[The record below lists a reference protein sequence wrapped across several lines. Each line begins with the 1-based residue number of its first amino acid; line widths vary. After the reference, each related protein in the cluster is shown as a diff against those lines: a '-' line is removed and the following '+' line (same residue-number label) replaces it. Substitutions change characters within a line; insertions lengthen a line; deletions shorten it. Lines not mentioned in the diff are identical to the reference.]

1 MKRYELKLVD
11 GGKGVFKVSVVK
23 DPAIESTLVYFSK
36 EKEEVTMFADEEKKV
51 IYSVVMR
58 PDLDIFRKNVDGEP
72 ANVYYTKETVEKA
85 QINYFRQNG
94 NSATNINHSDVA
106 DADGIFPFESWIVSD
121 AKTDRA
127 LKFGLDVKDG
137 DWVMGLKV
145 DNDELWNEHI
155 KTGKL
160 DGFSVEATNINYELK
175 EDTKMNTDKKENKVL
190 AFLKEGFNKLVGDA
204 ENFEGQIAEVNKW
217 WNTVMNDTFEI
228 GETVLRKPYESKEKG
243 APKEEPK
250 PVSAGEYEL
259 KDGSRILC
267 DSEGV
272 IRYKTAAL
280 TPAAPAPAP
289 ADPNA
294 APAAAAPAAPAAEA
308 KMAVETTAAPAAPA
322 APAPAAPAAETKLTD
337 EEIKALQAE
346 NAALKAELA
355 TLKAEKVKTETTLA
369 TMKTEKEAVDAKLLA
384 MSKQTPAAQFVKDL
398 PPAPEVK
405 KYEDMTNAEKMR
417 FNRENKKY

>member
-1 MKRYELKLVD
+1 MKRYELKLID

-23 DPAIESTLVYFSK
+23 DPAIEQNLVYFSK

-58 PDLDIFRKNVDGEP
+58 PNMDIFRKNINGEP

-94 NSATNINHSDVA
+94 NSKTNINHSEIA
-106 DADGIFPFESWIVSD
+106 DADGIFPFESWIVLD

-127 LKFGLDVKDG
+127 AKIGLDVQDG

-145 DNDELWNEHI
+145 DNDELWTEHI

-175 EDTKMNTDKKENKVL
+175 EDIKMNSEKKGVIAFIKDGLENL
-190 AFLKEGFNKLVGDA
+190 FGEA
-204 ENFEGQIAEVNKW
+204 EKFEGQIAEVNKW
-217 WNTVMNDTFEI
+217 WQDVINDTFEI
-228 GETVLRKPYESKEKG
+228 GEQVMRKPYKSAEKG
-243 APKEEPK
+243 AKEEPPK
-250 PVSAGEYEL
+250 PIGAGEFEL
-259 KDGSRILC
+259 KDGSKILT
-267 DSEGV
+267 DSEGI
-272 IRYKTAAL
+272 IRYKTTA
-280 TPAAPAPAP
+280 PAPAPAPAP

-294 APAAAAPAAPAAEA
+294 APAAAAPAAPAATPAAE

-322 APAPAAPAAETKLTD
+322 TPALAAPAETKLTD

-398 PPAPEVK
+398 PPAPETK
-405 KYEDMTNAEKMR
+405 EYKDMTNAEKMR

>member
-58 PDLDIFRKNVDGEP
+58 PDLDIFRKNIDGEP

-94 NSATNINHSDVA
+94 NSATNINHSEIA

-127 LKFGLDVKDG
+127 LKFGLDIKDG
-137 DWVMGLKV
+137 DWIMGLKV
-145 DNDELWNEHI
+145 DNDELWKEHI

-175 EDTKMNTDKKENKVL
+175 EDTKMNTEKTEKKGVV
-190 AFLKEGFNKLVGDA
+190 AFIKDGLEKLFGEA
-204 ENFEGQIAEVNKW
+204 EKFEGQVAEVNKW

-228 GETVLRKPYESKEKG
+228 GDIVLRKPYETKEKG
-243 APKEEPK
+243 AVKEEPK
-250 PVSAGEYEL
+250 PIGAGEYEL
-259 KDGSRILC
+259 KDGSRILT
-267 DSEGV
+267 DSDGV
-272 IRYKTAAL
+272 IRYKTAPL
-280 TPAAPAPAP
+280 TPAPTPAPAEP
-289 ADPNA
+289 
-294 APAAAAPAAPAAEA
+294 
-308 KMAVETTAAPAAPA
+308 TAAPAAPA
-322 APAPAAPAAETKLTD
+322 TPAATQMAAEAPAATPAVAAPEATPAAATPATPLTD

-346 NAALKAELA
+346 NADLKAQLA
-355 TLKAEKVKTETTLA
+355 TLKAEKVKADTDLA
-369 TMKTEKEAVDAKLLA
+369 TMKTEKEAVDAKLVT
-384 MSKQTPAAQFVKDL
+384 MSRQTPAAQFVKDL
-398 PPAPEVK
+398 PSAPETK
-405 KYEDMTNAEKMR
+405 EYKDMTNAEKMR